1 MVETNFTLARI
12 LQPVKKLIHFCL
24 FSAFLVFAILG
35 LIDLLSGQT
44 TFLVSRVSRPVS
56 LPSFTI
62 CLHGHNHNLDK
73 NLLSQGT
80 LTKEKFPFALQTRAL
95 LQSKEDARWV
105 VADLLDADDLKSQLN
120 STIDESWERHCK
132 IYPPRTNLDSC
143 TPCLSFRN
151 PSLIGGDFA
160 SAMVNECF

>member
-1 MVETNFTLARI
+1 MVETNCTLARI
-12 LQPVKKLIHFCL
+12 FQPIKKLIHFCL
-24 FSAFLVFAILG
+24 FSAFLVLAILG

-62 CLHGHNHNLDK
+62 CLHGDNHNLDK

-80 LTKEKFPFALQTRAL
+80 MTKENFPLAIQTSAI
-95 LQSKEDARWV
+95 LQSKEDARYTIV
-105 VADLLDADDLKSQLN
+105 NLLDADDLKSQFLN
-120 STIDESWERHCK
+120 SKIDESWERHCK

-151 PSLIGGDFA
+151 PSLNDGDFA
-160 SAMVNECF
+160 SATVSN